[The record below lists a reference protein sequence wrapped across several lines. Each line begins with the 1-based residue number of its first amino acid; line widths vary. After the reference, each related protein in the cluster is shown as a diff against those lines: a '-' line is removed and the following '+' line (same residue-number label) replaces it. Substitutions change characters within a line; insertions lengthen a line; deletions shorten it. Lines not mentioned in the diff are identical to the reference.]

1 MSVDERIEALKAKH
15 ARLEYEILEETA
27 RPHPDDLHLHE
38 LKREKLKI
46 KDEMSRI
53 KH

>member
-1 MSVDERIEALKAKH
+1 MSVDERVEALKAEH
-15 ARLEYEILEETA
+15 ARLEQAINEESH
-27 RPHPDDLHLHE
+27 RPHPNDMHLHH

-46 KDEMSRI
+46 KDEIAKI